1 MFNRLLGALRGRGA
15 AREQAP
21 APASPA
27 PTSTASTIPPSGT
40 LPLEAWR
47 ARVERGE
54 AMAVCTELLDL
65 VNRHPGNADL
75 LALYGWALLEVS
87 AIEEARGALE
97 AALRVQPNH
106 AEALNTLGAIAAE
119 TDDPKQATGWF
130 ADALDANPGD
140 LAAQYNLAQA
150 LFLDGQYGRGFDLL
164 RARHR
169 LLFGKDNP
177 LAPMPMWQGESLEGK
192 QVFVWCDW
200 GGLGDHL
207 QFIRYLPELAR
218 HARPARILLGS
229 SPAFE
234 HLFSRM
240 DGVFGWVG
248 HGHAPMADL
257 HCPLLDLPHHF
268 GTGVNNIP
276 AAIPYLA
283 ADPHEAAQWAQHLTA
298 YGVSTDT
305 LRVGLAWKS
314 TGPDDEAPIYKRM
327 RRTKSV
333 PPQLL
338 APLAAS
344 GARFVGLQ
352 PGTPAY
358 ESAATGLTMFDC
370 AGVLRDFSVTA
381 AILANLD
388 LVISADTS
396 LAHLAGAMGKPVLLL
411 LRRES
416 GLFWLHDR
424 EDSPWYPTMRILR
437 QRQSGDWAPVI
448 EEAAHW
454 LEIAA
459 REGAQA
465 IIPARAGA

>member
-1 MFNRLLGALRGRGA
+1 MFNRLLGALRRRGTAQARPAPPAA
-15 AREQAP
+15 ARTAP
-21 APASPA
+21 SNPA
-27 PTSTASTIPPSGT
+27 STASGV
-40 LPLEAWR
+40 LHLDAWR

-65 VNRHPGNADL
+65 VNRDPGNADL
-75 LALYGWALLEVS
+75 LALYGWALLEVA

-97 AALRVQPNH
+97 AALRLQPDH

-119 TDDPKQATGWF
+119 TEDPAQAIGWF

-169 LLFGKDNP
+169 LLWGKENP
-177 LAPMPMWQGESLEGK
+177 LAPMPMWQGEPLDGK

-207 QFIRYLPELAR
+207 QFIRYLPLLAQR
-218 HARPARILLGS
+218 ARPARIVLGS

-234 HLFSRM
+234 RLFGRI
-240 DGVFGWVG
+240 DGLFGWISYPN
-248 HGHAPMADL
+248 APMADL
-257 HCPLLDLPHHF
+257 HCPLLDLPHYF
-268 GTGVNNIP
+268 GTEVDNVP
-276 AAIPYLA
+276 AAVPYLH
-283 ADPHEAAQWAQHLTA
+283 ADPAQAREWKELLVRQGLPQDA
-298 YGVSTDT
+298 

-333 PPQLL
+333 PAPML
-338 APLAAS
+338 APLAGS
-344 GARFVGLQ
+344 GACFVGLQ
-352 PGTPAY
+352 PGAPGY
-358 ESAATGLTMFDC
+358 EVAATGLTMFDC
-370 AGVLRDFSVTA
+370 GGVLHDFSVTA
-381 AILANLD
+381 ALIANLD
-388 LVISADTS
+388 LVVSADTS

-416 GLFWLHDR
+416 GLFWLHER

-437 QRQSGDWAPVI
+437 QPQSGNWTPVI
-448 EEAAHW
+448 EQAAHW
-454 LEIAA
+454 LEVAA
-459 REGAQA
+459 RQGAQA
-465 IIPARAGA
+465 VIPRP